1 MTINRRTAMAGAM
14 SLIAPGTLF
23 APGPLRAQAWPSK
36 ALRLLVPFAPGGPSD
51 FIARLLVNPLS
62 DVLGQPVV
70 VENRAGANGNAGMQ
84 SVIKGE
90 ADGYTLLHTTVT
102 MLSVNPI
109 LYPEAQLR
117 PLEELAH
124 ISTTASLPNVLVVNP
139 SMNVSSVADLIALAK
154 SKPGGLT
161 CATFGSGSSSHILG
175 SLFQKVAGF
184 EAVPIAYRGS
194 APALTDVMGGR
205 VDFLFDSM
213 TTSVEQVRAGTV
225 RGLAVTSP
233 TRMPQLPDLPT
244 MREAGFPGF
253 DLTFWLSLQVAART
267 PQPIVDRLQS
277 ALAQVTARTDYAAAL
292 RLRGAEPVVVPP
304 NDLTAFIT
312 RECARWTSVSRDIG
326 LQPAK

>member
-1 MTINRRTAMAGAM
+1 MTINRRTALAGAI
-14 SLIAPGTLF
+14 SLAAPGAPF
-23 APGPLRAQAWPSK
+23 APTPLRAQAWPSK
-36 ALRLLVPFAPGGPSD
+36 IVRLLVPFAAGGPSD
-51 FIARLLVNPLS
+51 FIARLLINPLS
-62 DVLGQPVV
+62 EVLGQPVI
-70 VENRAGANGNAGMQ
+70 VENRAGANGNLGMQ
-84 SVIKGE
+84 SVIQGE
-90 ADGYTLLHTTVT
+90 PDGYTLLHTTVT

-117 PLEELAH
+117 PMEELAH

-139 SMNVSSVADLIALAK
+139 AMNIHSAAELVALAK

-161 CATFGSGSSSHILG
+161 CATFGPGSSSHILG
-175 SLFQKVAGF
+175 SLFQKIAGF
-184 EAVPIAYRGS
+184 EAVPVTYRGS
-194 APALTDVMGGR
+194 APALVDVMGGR

-244 MREAGFPGF
+244 MREIGFPGF

-267 PQPIVDRLQS
+267 PQPIVERLQD
-277 ALAQVTARTDYAAAL
+277 ALGKVMARKDYADAL
-292 RLRGAEPVVVPP
+292 RLRGAEPVIVPP
-304 NDLTAFIT
+304 RDLTAFIT
-312 RECARWTSVSRDIG
+312 RECARWASVSRDIG